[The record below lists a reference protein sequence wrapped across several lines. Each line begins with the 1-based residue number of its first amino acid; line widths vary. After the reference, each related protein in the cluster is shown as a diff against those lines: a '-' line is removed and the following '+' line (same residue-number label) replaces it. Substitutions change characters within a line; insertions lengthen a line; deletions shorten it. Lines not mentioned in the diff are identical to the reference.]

1 LEIIKRQF
9 RIFFMINEETV
20 FILGAGA
27 SCHLGY
33 PLGNYLW
40 KRIVDYLSS
49 IKDFGKISKEES
61 IKEKERKKNRD
72 LMIEVGLEKKF
83 FRKNN

>member
-33 PLGNYLW
+33 PLGNDLW
-40 KRIVDYLSS
+40 KRIVDYLSP